1 MRHRSAQ
8 CARQSGRCPGRVTG
22 AMTPLASANDDLDRR
37 GAAYVN
43 VRPHRSAPT
52 DFRRRDLQSALGEMP
67 RTGGTSARTC
77 VARSA
82 TPLVFRGGTSVACAV
97 ATMSLRRTTFML
109 AAAVCAALAS
119 RSPALAAPTA
129 ADSGSPSVA
138 ALTICELAEQAVDRD
153 GSDAKAHFA
162 VFCNLGKKTQS
173 AGPSVRQV
181 FVIDLLKREID
192 S

>member
-1 MRHRSAQ
+1 
-8 CARQSGRCPGRVTG
+8 
-22 AMTPLASANDDLDRR
+22 
-37 GAAYVN
+37 
-43 VRPHRSAPT
+43 
-52 DFRRRDLQSALGEMP
+52 
-67 RTGGTSARTC
+67 
-77 VARSA
+77 
-82 TPLVFRGGTSVACAV
+82 
-97 ATMSLRRTTFML
+97 MSLRRTTFML

-138 ALTICELAEQAVDRD
+138 ALTICEQADRASGEEKTRLLDRGLELAEQAVDRD

-181 FVIDLLKREID
+181 FVIDRLKREID
-192 S
+192 SALKLSPDDPAMLTAKGAFLMKLPSLLGGDEEEGKALLHKALSKDPNNQVARRYLSQEE